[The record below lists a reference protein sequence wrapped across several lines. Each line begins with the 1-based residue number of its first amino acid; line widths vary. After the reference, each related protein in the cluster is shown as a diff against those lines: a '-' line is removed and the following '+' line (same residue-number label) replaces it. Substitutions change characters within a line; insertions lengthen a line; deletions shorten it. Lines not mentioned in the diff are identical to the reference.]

1 MNLKALCFVDM
12 PFGKKADPASGVEV
26 DFDAIYEQAIKPAII
41 DAGLD
46 PLRGDEERTGGIVHA
61 PMFARLLLSEYVVAD
76 LTLANANVFYEL
88 GIRHAAKPF
97 TTVPIFATLHPLPFD
112 ISLVRSI
119 PYTLEQGKLTPE
131 NNAKLRAAI
140 HERLDA
146 AINGVAVK
154 DSPLFQLIPD
164 YPGVDLPHK
173 VTEAFQ
179 DRVKREEEFR
189 QTLAKARGQ
198 GTDPARKAAL
208 REVQASLGDVKT
220 ALPAVLVDLL
230 LSFRDASAWDEMVQL
245 CDTLPDSLQSN
256 IMVQQ
261 EWALALNRR
270 NLPGDRDR
278 AAEIL
283 SKLLQSRGPSP
294 ETLGILGRIHKD
306 RYKELKATGSI
317 MAAAALDQA
326 IEAYT
331 KGFEADP
338 RDYFP
343 GVNAI
348 TLLIVRGD
356 RKGAERLMPLVNFAV
371 ARRGG
376 AASSDYWDLAT
387 VLELAV
393 LGKDWQSATGVLSKV
408 LAGAKAEWM
417 AKTTRDNLLFI
428 QQAYEARAESSP
440 ELAEIVRYLEAR
452 MAELKG

>member
-12 PFGKKADPASGVEV
+12 PFGKKTDPASGVEV

-278 AAEIL
+278 AAEIA
-283 SKLLQSRGPSP
+283 SEPRAQSGNA
-294 ETLGILGRIHKD
+294 GH
-306 RYKELKATGSI
+306 
-317 MAAAALDQA
+317 
-326 IEAYT
+326 
-331 KGFEADP
+331 P
-338 RDYFP
+338 RSHP
-343 GVNAI
+343 QRPVQ
-348 TLLIVRGD
+348 
-356 RKGAERLMPLVNFAV
+356 GAESDRQHHG
-371 ARRGG
+371 RR
-376 AASSDYWDLAT
+376 
-387 VLELAV
+387 
-393 LGKDWQSATGVLSKV
+393 
-408 LAGAKAEWM
+408 
-417 AKTTRDNLLFI
+417 
-428 QQAYEARAESSP
+428 SP
-440 ELAEIVRYLEAR
+440 RPGHRSLHQRV
-452 MAELKG
+452 